1 MERHPEFELVNSD
14 VTFGRP
20 GIGLEKTR
28 RIYPMD
34 GGDGHFVAKLRRV
47 KENPNH
53 PKLFTPKQKQ
63 DVKLAEELLNS
74 IMKEPWEHEILQVKE
89 QFLLLP
95 NRLPAVGR
103 FGCICVRVSRW
114 EKERPI
120 ELSRHTVCLW
130 GGKTGRIVSS
140 AFFLPM
146 MTRRSNN
153 F

>member
-89 QFLLLP
+89 QFF
-95 NRLPAVGR
+95 VT
-103 FGCICVRVSRW
+103 S
-114 EKERPI
+114 
-120 ELSRHTVCLW
+120 
-130 GGKTGRIVSS
+130 
-140 AFFLPM
+140 
-146 MTRRSNN
+146 
-153 F
+153 